1 MCAHKA
7 THEFSSV
14 FSPVFPI
21 DPINTIRNAKEIRS
35 GHLHAALIMPINYG
49 RRKQDIILHIS
60 GSYQRLKI
68 SRKKKKKKK
77 KKKTSGRG
85 VTLKLPKNNLL

>member
-21 DPINTIRNAKEIRS
+21 DPIITIRNAKEISS
-35 GHLHAALIMPINYG
+35 GHLHAALIMTINYG

-68 SRKKKKKKK
+68 NRKKKQKNI
-77 KKKTSGRG
+77 G
-85 VTLKLPKNNLL
+85 VRCSSKVAKEQSTLKL

>member
-21 DPINTIRNAKEIRS
+21 DPINTIRNAKEISS

-49 RRKQDIILHIS
+49 RLKQDIILHIS
-60 GSYQRLKI
+60 GSYQRLKVNQ
-68 SRKKKKKKK
+68 KKKQH
-77 KKKTSGRG
+77 RG
-85 VTLKLPKNNLL
+85 AV